1 MVSYK
6 KKEGKVLRVTVR
18 EALRERSGKVDYFL
32 LHKSNY
38 FSLLSLL
45 IHNNKY
51 ERIFSA
57 FFLDSLTF

>member
-45 IHNNKY
+45 IHSNKY